1 MHTVSGPLGLRRV
14 EIRTLHFWARHVDV
28 FLEQRCLE
36 SNVVKNA
43 GAQKIHQTGIL
54 TTHLEGWL

>member
-14 EIRTLHFWARHVDV
+14 ERMVEIRTLPFWAPHVDV

-36 SNVVKNA
+36 SNVVKMQARKN
-43 GAQKIHQTGIL
+43 TPSRY
-54 TTHLEGWL
+54 TYNSS